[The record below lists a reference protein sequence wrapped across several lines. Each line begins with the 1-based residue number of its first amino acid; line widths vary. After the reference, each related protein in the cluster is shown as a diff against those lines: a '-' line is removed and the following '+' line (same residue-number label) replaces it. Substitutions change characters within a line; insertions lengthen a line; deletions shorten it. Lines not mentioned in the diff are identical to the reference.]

1 MSLTLLVDM
10 DDTLLSN
17 PLKSFMPAY
26 LQSLGDALS
35 FKVDPARMIP
45 QLLKATD
52 KMIAKDDFMRTL
64 EAEFDDSFYPVLAI
78 EKKELIDKI
87 IDFYAGEYLNL
98 RRFTRT
104 QPDAIDLINFAFA
117 NSYTVAIATNPLFPL
132 MAMQSRL
139 EWADLPLE
147 KYPFS
152 LVTSFETFHFAK
164 PNPAYYAEILAQL
177 GWPEQ
182 PVCMIGNSLSDD
194 ILPAAKLGMPTY
206 WITDKQINTD
216 ELPAN
221 GSGGPLALARRW
233 VEKIANR
240 TQPSEAPSFEG
251 LLAILKSTPAALDT
265 LLKQIDETK
274 FSQRP
279 AEDEWSILEI
289 ICHLRD
295 VEREI
300 NLPRFQQILV
310 EENPFIPGI
319 DSDRWASEREYHKDN
334 LIRSLQIFT
343 ETRLRVIDLIK
354 SLSPDSLNNS
364 VNHSIFGPTTILELI
379 RFITQ
384 HDQNHLRQIQKTI
397 KSN

>member
-1 MSLTLLVDM
+1 VSLTLLVDM

-139 EWADLPLE
+139 EWA
-147 KYPFS
+147 
-152 LVTSFETFHFAK
+152 
-164 PNPAYYAEILAQL
+164 
-177 GWPEQ
+177 GR
-182 PVCMIGNSLSDD
+182 
-194 ILPAAKLGMPTY
+194 PT
-206 WITDKQINTD
+206 
-216 ELPAN
+216 
-221 GSGGPLALARRW
+221 
-233 VEKIANR
+233 V
-240 TQPSEAPSFEG
+240 
-251 LLAILKSTPAALDT
+251 
-265 LLKQIDETK
+265 
-274 FSQRP
+274 
-279 AEDEWSILEI
+279 
-289 ICHLRD
+289 
-295 VEREI
+295 
-300 NLPRFQQILV
+300 
-310 EENPFIPGI
+310 
-319 DSDRWASEREYHKDN
+319 
-334 LIRSLQIFT
+334 
-343 ETRLRVIDLIK
+343 
-354 SLSPDSLNNS
+354 
-364 VNHSIFGPTTILELI
+364 
-379 RFITQ
+379 
-384 HDQNHLRQIQKTI
+384 
-397 KSN
+397 